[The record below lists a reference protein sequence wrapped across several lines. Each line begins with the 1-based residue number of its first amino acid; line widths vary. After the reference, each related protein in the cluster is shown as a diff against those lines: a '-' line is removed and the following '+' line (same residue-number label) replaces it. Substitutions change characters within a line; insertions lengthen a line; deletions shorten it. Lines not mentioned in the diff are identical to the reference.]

1 MFKNYKAYF
10 IYIII
15 CFLRKELIIMVKS
28 FRDPISGLTHFIGII
43 LSVIG
48 TIVLLTRNEEPLTI
62 YHTTSFFIFGISMT
76 LLYTISTLYHWL
88 PLSEK
93 NLMIVRKIDH
103 IMIFVFIAASYTPVC
118 LITLRGSWGW
128 AILGIVWGLT
138 FAGFFLKLFWIQ
150 APRFLYTS
158 IYLLMGWIIIVA
170 ILPLSKVMPSQ
181 GFFWLALGG
190 VFYSTGA
197 VIYAIKKPNPLPN
210 VFGFHEIFHLFIM
223 AGSFSIF
230 WMIYKYV

>member
-1 MFKNYKAYF
+1 
-10 IYIII
+10 
-15 CFLRKELIIMVKS
+15 MVKS
-28 FRDPISGLTHFIGII
+28 FRDRISGFTHFIGII

-48 TIVLLTRNEEPLTI
+48 TISLLTRNGETFTV
-62 YHTTSFFIFGISMT
+62 YHATSFFIFGFSMT

-93 NLMIVRKIDH
+93 KLIIFRKIDH

-118 LITLRGSWGW
+118 LITLRESWGW
-128 AILGIVWGLT
+128 VIFGIVWGLT
-138 FAGFFLKLFWIQ
+138 LAGFFLKLFWLK

-158 IYLLMGWIIIVA
+158 IYLLMGWIIIAA

-181 GFFWLALGG
+181 GLLWLALGG
-190 VFYSTGA
+190 VFYSAGA
-197 VIYAIKKPNPLPN
+197 VIYAIKKPDPLPN

-230 WMIYKYV
+230 WMIYKFV

>member
-1 MFKNYKAYF
+1 
-10 IYIII
+10 
-15 CFLRKELIIMVKS
+15 MVKS

-48 TIVLLTRNEEPLTI
+48 TIVLLTRNEEPFTV
-62 YHTTSFFIFGISMT
+62 YHTTSFFIFGFSMT

-93 NLMIVRKIDH
+93 NLITVRKIDH

-118 LITLRGSWGW
+118 LITLRESWGW
-128 AILGIVWGLT
+128 LILVIVWGLT
-138 FAGFFLKLFWIQ
+138 LVGFFLKLFWIN

-158 IYLLMGWIIIVA
+158 IYLLMGWIIIAAV
-170 ILPLSKVMPSQ
+170 LPLSKVMPSQ
-181 GFFWLALGG
+181 GLLWLALGG

-197 VIYAIKKPNPLPN
+197 VIYAIKKPDPLPN

-223 AGSFSIF
+223 AGSFSIY

>member
-1 MFKNYKAYF
+1 
-10 IYIII
+10 
-15 CFLRKELIIMVKS
+15 MVKS
-28 FRDPISGLTHFIGII
+28 FRDPISGLTHFIGIF
-43 LSVIG
+43 LSLVG
-48 TIVLLTRNEEPLTI
+48 TILLLTRNDEPLTV
-62 YHTTSFFIFGISMT
+62 YHVTSFSIFGISMI

-93 NLMIVRKIDH
+93 NLIIVRKIDH

-118 LITLRGSWGW
+118 LITLRESWGW
-128 AILGIVWGLT
+128 EILCIVWGLT
-138 FAGFFLKLFWIQ
+138 IVGFFLKLFWIN

-158 IYLLMGWIIIVA
+158 IYLLMGWIIIAA
-170 ILPLSKVMPSQ
+170 ILPLSKVMHSQ
-181 GFFWLALGG
+181 GLLWLALGG

-197 VIYAIKKPNPLPN
+197 VIYAIKKPDPLPN

>member
-1 MFKNYKAYF
+1 
-10 IYIII
+10 
-15 CFLRKELIIMVKS
+15 MVKS

-48 TIVLLTRNEEPLTI
+48 TVALLTRNDEPFTV
-62 YHTTSFFIFGISMT
+62 YHAASFFIFGFSMT

-93 NLMIVRKIDH
+93 NLIIVRKIDH

-118 LITLRGSWGW
+118 LITLRESWGW
-128 AILGIVWGLT
+128 VILGIVWGLT
-138 FAGFFLKLFWIQ
+138 LAGFFLKLFWIH

-158 IYLLMGWIIIVA
+158 IYLIMGWIIVAA
-170 ILPLSKVMPSQ
+170 ILPLSKVMPAQ
-181 GFFWLALGG
+181 GFLWLALGG

-197 VIYAIKKPNPLPN
+197 VIYAIKKPDPLPN

>member
-1 MFKNYKAYF
+1 
-10 IYIII
+10 
-15 CFLRKELIIMVKS
+15 MVKS

-43 LSVIG
+43 LSIIG
-48 TIVLLTRNEEPLTI
+48 TIVLLTRNDDPFTI
-62 YHTTSFFIFGISMT
+62 YHATSFFIFGFSMT

-93 NLMIVRKIDH
+93 NLVIVRKIDH

-128 AILGIVWGLT
+128 VIFGIVWGLT
-138 FAGFFLKLFWIQ
+138 LAGFFLKLFWIN

-158 IYLLMGWIIIVA
+158 IYLIMGWIIVAA

-181 GFFWLALGG
+181 GLLWLALGG

-197 VIYAIKKPNPLPN
+197 VIYAIKKPDPLPN

-223 AGSFSIF
+223 AGSFCIF

>member
-1 MFKNYKAYF
+1 
-10 IYIII
+10 
-15 CFLRKELIIMVKS
+15 MVKS

-48 TIVLLTRNEEPLTI
+48 TIALLTRNDEPFTA
-62 YHTTSFFIFGISMT
+62 YHTASFFIFGFSMT

-93 NLMIVRKIDH
+93 NLIIVRKIDH

-118 LITLRGSWGW
+118 LITLRESWGW
-128 AILGIVWGLT
+128 VIFYIVWVLT
-138 FAGFFLKLFWIQ
+138 LAGFFLKLFWIK

-158 IYLLMGWIIIVA
+158 IYLLMGWIIIAA
-170 ILPLSKVMPSQ
+170 ILPLSKVMPAQ
-181 GFFWLALGG
+181 GLLWLALGG
-190 VFYSTGA
+190 VFYSAGA
-197 VIYAIKKPNPLPN
+197 VIYAIKKPDPLPN

>member
-1 MFKNYKAYF
+1 
-10 IYIII
+10 
-15 CFLRKELIIMVKS
+15 MVKS

-48 TIVLLTRNEEPLTI
+48 TIALLTRNGDTFTI
-62 YHTTSFFIFGISMT
+62 YHATSFFIFGFSMI

-88 PLSEK
+88 PLSDK
-93 NLMIVRKIDH
+93 RLIVFRKIDH

-118 LITLRGSWGW
+118 LITLRESWGW
-128 AILGIVWGLT
+128 VIFGIVWGLT
-138 FAGFFLKLFWIQ
+138 LAGFFLKLFWLK

-158 IYLLMGWIIIVA
+158 IYLLMGWIIIAA

-181 GFFWLALGG
+181 GLLWLALGG
-190 VFYSTGA
+190 VFYSAGA
-197 VIYAIKKPNPLPN
+197 VIYAIKKPDPLPN

-230 WMIYKYV
+230 WMIYKFV

>member
-1 MFKNYKAYF
+1 
-10 IYIII
+10 
-15 CFLRKELIIMVKS
+15 MVKS

-48 TIVLLTRNEEPLTI
+48 TIALLTRNDGMFTV
-62 YHTTSFFIFGISMT
+62 YHTASFFIFGFSMT

-88 PLSEK
+88 PLSENK
-93 NLMIVRKIDH
+93 LIIFRKIDH

-118 LITLRGSWGW
+118 LITLRESWGW
-128 AILGIVWGLT
+128 VILGIVWGLT
-138 FAGFFLKLFWIQ
+138 LAGFFLKLFWLK
-150 APRFLYTS
+150 ASRFLYTS
-158 IYLLMGWIIIVA
+158 IYLLMGWIIIAA

-181 GFFWLALGG
+181 GLLWLALGG
-190 VFYSTGA
+190 VFYSAGA
-197 VIYAIKKPNPLPN
+197 VIYAIKKPDPLPN

>member
-1 MFKNYKAYF
+1 
-10 IYIII
+10 
-15 CFLRKELIIMVKS
+15 MVKS
-28 FRDPISGLTHFIGII
+28 FRDPISGLTHCIGII

-48 TIVLLTRNEEPLTI
+48 TIVLLIRNEGPFTI
-62 YHTTSFFIFGISMT
+62 YHTISFLIFGISMI

-93 NLMIVRKIDH
+93 NLIIVRKIDH

-118 LITLRGSWGW
+118 LITLRESWGLI
-128 AILGIVWGLT
+128 ILIIVWGLT
-138 FAGFFLKLFWIQ
+138 LAGFFLKLFWIH

-158 IYLLMGWIIIVA
+158 IYLLMGWIIIAA
-170 ILPLSKVMPSQ
+170 ILPLSELMPSQ
-181 GFFWLALGG
+181 GLLWLALGG
-190 VFYSTGA
+190 IFYSTGA
-197 VIYAIKKPNPLPN
+197 VIYAIKKPDPLPN

>member
-1 MFKNYKAYF
+1 
-10 IYIII
+10 
-15 CFLRKELIIMVKS
+15 MVKS
-28 FRDPISGLTHFIGII
+28 FRDPISGLTHCIGII

-48 TIVLLTRNEEPLTI
+48 TIALLTRNGETFTV
-62 YHTTSFFIFGISMT
+62 YHAASFFIFGFSMT
-76 LLYTISTLYHWL
+76 LLYTVSTLYHWL

-93 NLMIVRKIDH
+93 KLIIFRKIDH

-118 LITLRGSWGW
+118 LITLRESWGW
-128 AILGIVWGLT
+128 VILGIVWGLT
-138 FAGFFLKLFWIQ
+138 LAGFFLKLFWLK

-181 GFFWLALGG
+181 GLLWLALGG
-190 VFYSTGA
+190 VFYSVGA
-197 VIYAIKKPNPLPN
+197 VIYAIKKPDPLPN

>member
-1 MFKNYKAYF
+1 
-10 IYIII
+10 
-15 CFLRKELIIMVKS
+15 MVKS

-48 TIVLLTRNEEPLTI
+48 TIALLMRNDEPFTA
-62 YHTTSFFIFGISMT
+62 YHTASFFIFGFSMIF
-76 LLYTISTLYHWL
+76 LYTISTLYHWL

-93 NLMIVRKIDH
+93 KLIIFRKIDH

-118 LITLRGSWGW
+118 LITLRESWGW
-128 AILGIVWGLT
+128 VILYIVWGLT
-138 FAGFFLKLFWIQ
+138 LAGFFLKLFWIK

-158 IYLLMGWIIIVA
+158 IYLLMGWIIVAA
-170 ILPLSKVMPSQ
+170 ILPLSKVMPLQ
-181 GFFWLALGG
+181 GMLWLALGG
-190 VFYSTGA
+190 VFYSAGA
-197 VIYAIKKPNPLPN
+197 VIYAIKKPDPLPN

>member
-1 MFKNYKAYF
+1 
-10 IYIII
+10 
-15 CFLRKELIIMVKS
+15 MVKS

-43 LSVIG
+43 LSIIG
-48 TIVLLTRNEEPLTI
+48 TIVLLTRNDDPFTI
-62 YHTTSFFIFGISMT
+62 YHATSFFVFGFSMT

-93 NLMIVRKIDH
+93 NLVIVRKIDH

-118 LITLRGSWGW
+118 LITLRESWGW
-128 AILGIVWGLT
+128 VIFGIVWGLT
-138 FAGFFLKLFWIQ
+138 IAGFFLKIFWIN

-158 IYLLMGWIIIVA
+158 IYLVMGWIIVAA
-170 ILPLSKVMPSQ
+170 ILPLSKVMSSQ
-181 GFFWLALGG
+181 GLLWLALGG
-190 VFYSTGA
+190 VFYSSGA
-197 VIYAIKKPNPLPN
+197 VIYAMKKPDPLPN

-223 AGSFSIF
+223 AGSFCIF

>member
-1 MFKNYKAYF
+1 
-10 IYIII
+10 
-15 CFLRKELIIMVKS
+15 MVKS

-48 TIVLLTRNEEPLTI
+48 TTVLLTRNEEPLTI
-62 YHTTSFFIFGISMT
+62 YHTISFLIFGISMI
-76 LLYTISTLYHWL
+76 LLYTVSALYHWL

-93 NLMIVRKIDH
+93 NLVFVRKIDH
-103 IMIFVFIAASYTPVC
+103 IMIFVFIAGSYTPVC
-118 LITLRGSWGW
+118 LITLRDSWGLV
-128 AILGIVWGLT
+128 ILAIVWGLT
-138 FAGFFLKLFWIQ
+138 VAGFFLKLFWIQ

-158 IYLLMGWIIIVA
+158 IYLLMGWIIIAA
-170 ILPLSKVMPSQ
+170 ILPLSKAMPWQ
-181 GFFWLALGG
+181 GLIWLALGG

-197 VIYAIKKPNPLPN
+197 VIYAIKKPDPIPN

>member
-1 MFKNYKAYF
+1 
-10 IYIII
+10 
-15 CFLRKELIIMVKS
+15 MVKS

-48 TIVLLTRNEEPLTI
+48 TVALLTRNDEPFTV
-62 YHTTSFFIFGISMT
+62 YHAASFFIFGFSMT

-93 NLMIVRKIDH
+93 NLIIVRKIDH

-118 LITLRGSWGW
+118 LITLRESWGW
-128 AILGIVWGLT
+128 VIFGIVWGLT
-138 FAGFFLKLFWIQ
+138 LAGFFLKLFWIN

-158 IYLLMGWIIIVA
+158 IYLVMGWIIVAA
-170 ILPLSKVMPSQ
+170 ILPLSKVMSSQ
-181 GFFWLALGG
+181 GLLWLALGG
-190 VFYSTGA
+190 VFYSSGA
-197 VIYAIKKPNPLPN
+197 VIYAMKKPDPLPN

-223 AGSFSIF
+223 AGSFCIF

>member
-1 MFKNYKAYF
+1 
-10 IYIII
+10 
-15 CFLRKELIIMVKS
+15 MVKS

-93 NLMIVRKIDH
+93 NLILVRKIDH

-128 AILGIVWGLT
+128 TIFCIVWGLT
-138 FAGFFLKLFWIQ
+138 LAGFFLKLFWIQ

-158 IYLLMGWIIIVA
+158 IYVLMGWIIIAV
-170 ILPLSKVMPSQ
+170 ILPLSKVIPSQ
-181 GFFWLALGG
+181 GLLWLALGG
-190 VFYSTGA
+190 VFYSSGA
-197 VIYAIKKPNPLPN
+197 VIYAIKKPDPFPN

>member
-1 MFKNYKAYF
+1 
-10 IYIII
+10 
-15 CFLRKELIIMVKS
+15 MVKS
-28 FRDPISGLTHFIGII
+28 SRDPISGLTHFIGII

-48 TIVLLTRNEEPLTI
+48 TIVLLMRNDEPFTI
-62 YHTTSFFIFGISMT
+62 YHATSFFIFGFSMT

-93 NLMIVRKIDH
+93 NLVIVRKIDH

-118 LITLRGSWGW
+118 LITLRESWGW
-128 AILGIVWGLT
+128 VIFGIVWGLT
-138 FAGFFLKLFWIQ
+138 LAGFFLKLFWIN

-158 IYLLMGWIIIVA
+158 IYLVMGWIIIAA

-181 GFFWLALGG
+181 ALLWLALGG

-197 VIYAIKKPNPLPN
+197 VIYAIKKPDPLPN

-223 AGSFSIF
+223 AGSFCIF

>member
-1 MFKNYKAYF
+1 
-10 IYIII
+10 
-15 CFLRKELIIMVKS
+15 MVKS

-48 TIVLLTRNEEPLTI
+48 TIVLLTRNDEPFTV
-62 YHTTSFFIFGISMT
+62 YHATSFFIFGFSMT

-93 NLMIVRKIDH
+93 NLVIVRKIDH

-128 AILGIVWGLT
+128 VIFGIVWGLT
-138 FAGFFLKLFWIQ
+138 LAGFFLKLFWIN

-158 IYLLMGWIIIVA
+158 IYLIMGWIIIAA

-181 GFFWLALGG
+181 GFLWLALGG

-197 VIYAIKKPNPLPN
+197 VIYAIKKPDPLPN

>member
-1 MFKNYKAYF
+1 
-10 IYIII
+10 
-15 CFLRKELIIMVKS
+15 MVKS

-48 TIVLLTRNEEPLTI
+48 TVALLTRNDEPFTV
-62 YHTTSFFIFGISMT
+62 YHAASFFIFGFSMT

-93 NLMIVRKIDH
+93 NLIIVRKIDH

-118 LITLRGSWGW
+118 LITLRESWGW
-128 AILGIVWGLT
+128 EIFGIVWGLT
-138 FAGFFLKLFWIQ
+138 LAGFFLKLFWIN

-158 IYLLMGWIIIVA
+158 IYLIMGWIIVAA

-181 GFFWLALGG
+181 GFLWLALGG
-190 VFYSTGA
+190 VFYSAGA
-197 VIYAIKKPNPLPN
+197 VIYALKKPDPVPN

>member
-1 MFKNYKAYF
+1 
-10 IYIII
+10 
-15 CFLRKELIIMVKS
+15 MVKS

-48 TIVLLTRNEEPLTI
+48 TIVLLTRNEEPFTV
-62 YHTTSFFIFGISMT
+62 YHTTSFLIFGFSMT

-93 NLMIVRKIDH
+93 NLIIVRKIDH

-118 LITLRGSWGW
+118 LITLRESWGW
-128 AILGIVWGLT
+128 IILGIVWGLT
-138 FAGFFLKLFWIQ
+138 LAGFFLKLFWIN

-158 IYLLMGWIIIVA
+158 IYLVMGWIIIAA

-181 GFFWLALGG
+181 GLLWLALGG
-190 VFYSTGA
+190 IFYSAGA
-197 VIYAIKKPNPLPN
+197 VIYAIKKPDPLPN

-230 WMIYKYV
+230 WMIYKFV

>member
-1 MFKNYKAYF
+1 
-10 IYIII
+10 
-15 CFLRKELIIMVKS
+15 MVKS

-43 LSVIG
+43 LSIIG
-48 TIVLLTRNEEPLTI
+48 TIVLLTRSNEPFTV
-62 YHTTSFFIFGISMT
+62 HHAASFFIFGFSMI

-93 NLMIVRKIDH
+93 NLVIVRKIDH

-118 LITLRGSWGW
+118 LITLRESWGW
-128 AILGIVWGLT
+128 VIFGIVWGLT
-138 FAGFFLKLFWIQ
+138 LAGFFLKLFWIK

-158 IYLLMGWIIIVA
+158 IYLLMGWIIVAA

-181 GFFWLALGG
+181 GLLWLALGG
-190 VFYSTGA
+190 VFYSAGA
-197 VIYAIKKPNPLPN
+197 VIYALKKPDPLPS

>member
-1 MFKNYKAYF
+1 
-10 IYIII
+10 
-15 CFLRKELIIMVKS
+15 MVKS
-28 FRDPISGLTHFIGII
+28 FRDRISGFTHFIGII

-48 TIVLLTRNEEPLTI
+48 TIALLTRNGETFTV
-62 YHTTSFFIFGISMT
+62 YHATSFFIFGFSMT

-93 NLMIVRKIDH
+93 KLIIFRKIDH

-118 LITLRGSWGW
+118 LITLRESWGW
-128 AILGIVWGLT
+128 VIFGIVWGLT
-138 FAGFFLKLFWIQ
+138 LAGFFLKLFWLK

-158 IYLLMGWIIIVA
+158 IYLLMGWIIIAA

-181 GFFWLALGG
+181 GLLWLALGG
-190 VFYSTGA
+190 VFYSAGA
-197 VIYAIKKPNPLPN
+197 VIYAIKKPDPLPN
-210 VFGFHEIFHLFIM
+210 ELGFHEIFHLFIM

-230 WMIYKYV
+230 WMIYKFV

>member
-1 MFKNYKAYF
+1 
-10 IYIII
+10 
-15 CFLRKELIIMVKS
+15 MVKS
-28 FRDPISGLTHFIGII
+28 FRDPISGLTHCIGII

-48 TIVLLTRNEEPLTI
+48 TIALLTRDSGTFSV
-62 YHTTSFFIFGISMT
+62 YHAASFFIFGFSMT
-76 LLYTISTLYHWL
+76 LLYTVSTLYHWL
-88 PLSEK
+88 PLSDK
-93 NLMIVRKIDH
+93 KLIIFRKIDH

-118 LITLRGSWGW
+118 LITLRESWGW
-128 AILGIVWGLT
+128 VIFYTVWGLT
-138 FAGFFLKLFWIQ
+138 LAGFFLKLFWLK

-158 IYLLMGWIIIVA
+158 IYLLMGWIIVAA

-181 GFFWLALGG
+181 GMLWLALGG
-190 VFYSTGA
+190 VFYSVGA
-197 VIYAIKKPNPLPN
+197 VIYAIKKPDPLPN

>member
-1 MFKNYKAYF
+1 
-10 IYIII
+10 
-15 CFLRKELIIMVKS
+15 MVKS

-48 TIVLLTRNEEPLTI
+48 TIALLTRNDEPFTV
-62 YHTTSFFIFGISMT
+62 YHAISFSVFGFSMT

-93 NLMIVRKIDH
+93 KLIIFRKIDH

-118 LITLRGSWGW
+118 LITLRESWGW
-128 AILGIVWGLT
+128 VILGIVWGLT
-138 FAGFFLKLFWIQ
+138 LAGFFLKLFWLK

-158 IYLLMGWIIIVA
+158 IYLLMGWIIVAA

-181 GFFWLALGG
+181 GLLWLAFGG
-190 VFYSTGA
+190 VFYSVGA
-197 VIYAIKKPNPLPN
+197 VIYALKKPDPLPN

-230 WMIYKYV
+230 WMIYNYV

>member
-1 MFKNYKAYF
+1 
-10 IYIII
+10 
-15 CFLRKELIIMVKS
+15 MVKS

-48 TIVLLTRNEEPLTI
+48 TIVLLTRNDEPFTV
-62 YHTTSFFIFGISMT
+62 YHATSFFIFGFSMT

-88 PLSEK
+88 SLSEK
-93 NLMIVRKIDH
+93 NLIIVRKIDH

-118 LITLRGSWGW
+118 LIALRESWGW
-128 AILGIVWGLT
+128 EIFGIVWGLT
-138 FAGFFLKLFWIQ
+138 LAGFFLKLFWIN

-158 IYLLMGWIIIVA
+158 IYLVMGWIIVAA
-170 ILPLSKVMPSQ
+170 ILPLSKVMSSQ
-181 GFFWLALGG
+181 GLLWLALGG
-190 VFYSTGA
+190 VFYSAGA
-197 VIYAIKKPNPLPN
+197 VIYAIKRPDPVPN